1 MPLRFVAT
9 LLAAGALS
17 GSAASAA
24 CDGQAS
30 RQARPGC
37 AQAGTP
43 KKFEPYDPRATRSGS
58 RQGFID
64 MGGGTEV
71 RIGGRVRAEYQYT
84 R

>member
-1 MPLRFVAT
+1 MLLRFVVS

-17 GSAASAA
+17 VSAASAA

-30 RQARPGC
+30 RQARSGC
-37 AQAGTP
+37 APSATP
-43 KKFEPYDPRATRSGS
+43 KKFEPYDPRAVRSGS